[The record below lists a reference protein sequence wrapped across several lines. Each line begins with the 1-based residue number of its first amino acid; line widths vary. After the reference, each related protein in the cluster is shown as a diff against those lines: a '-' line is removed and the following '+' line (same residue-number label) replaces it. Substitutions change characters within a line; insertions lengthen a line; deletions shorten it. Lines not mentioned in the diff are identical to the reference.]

1 MDFTGFHF
9 NGVHSSQFGIYRVSD
24 GSRYQEGLL
33 PTSEDY
39 VTDIPGG
46 DGQYYFGNSYKTKT
60 WNLNLAFDNVTEKNL
75 RDMKRWLASSIPGDI
90 IFDESPYKR
99 YVGKISGEPSLNYI
113 CFDQFS
119 KTDNKYIRIY
129 KGEGTVS
136 FICYYP
142 YAFNNYHKAL
152 ADYSEE
158 EYPNKD
164 EWAEASGMKESLA
177 GYDSYNSATSSI
189 KIFNAGDI
197 ETDWKLTFNKPA
209 GAFAER
215 TFQISPTEHF
225 SISIKES
232 SDSDQVPVS
241 GLEASLVEIA
251 GKIEI
256 DTKKNMVTFIRTD
269 GARIPAFFLIK
280 TGSLFKIPVSDN
292 DITMSVSGGALTN
305 AIIEYNYLYY

>member
-24 GSRYQEGLL
+24 GSRYQEGLI

-46 DGQYYFGNSYKTKT
+46 DGQYYFGNSYKTKP

-75 RDMKRWLASSIPGDI
+75 RDMKRWLASSAPGDI

-99 YVGKISGEPSLNYI
+99 YVGKVSGEPSLNYI
-113 CFDQFS
+113 CFDKYS
-119 KTDNKYIRIY
+119 KEENKNIRIY
-129 KGEGTVS
+129 KGEGSVS

-142 YAFNNYHKAL
+142 YAFNNYYKSL
-152 ADYSEE
+152 VDYLEE
-158 EYPNKD
+158 DYPNKE
-164 EWAEASGMKESLA
+164 EWAEASGMKESLS
-177 GYDSYNSATSSI
+177 GYDTYNSQTSSI
-189 KIFNAGDI
+189 KMFNAGDI
-197 ETDWKLTFNKPA
+197 ATDWKLTFDKPA

-215 TFQISPTEHF
+215 TFQISPSEHF
-225 SISIKES
+225 SISINES
-232 SDSDQVPVS
+232 SESSQLSVS
-241 GLEASLVEIA
+241 ALEASLVELA

-256 DTKKNMVTFIRTD
+256 DTKKNMVTFIKTD
-269 GARIPAFFLIK
+269 GTRIPAFFLIK

-292 DITMSVSGGALTN
+292 DITMSISGGTLIN
-305 AIIEYNYLYY
+305 AVIEYNYLYY